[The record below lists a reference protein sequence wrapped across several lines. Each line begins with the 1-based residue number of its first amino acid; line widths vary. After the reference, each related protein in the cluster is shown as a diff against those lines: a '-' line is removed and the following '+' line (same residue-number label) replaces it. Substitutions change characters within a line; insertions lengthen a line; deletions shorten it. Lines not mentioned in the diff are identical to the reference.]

1 MLGDSLENSFD
12 IFLDMIFESD
22 HLGRSKRPL
31 ILYDE
36 NFIMKSSKRIFAIYL
51 LTYEKLPDN
60 VEEIPA
66 RLELAKLPS
75 EISSERRKGLKRL
88 TPVFASAKAVKA
100 FKTSQTSL
108 HDVKSKTVKA
118 SSGNGQQ
125 IIMNQQGHQMIPV
138 QINPQQIQP
147 SQYQY
152 SEENGNQVLVTSSDN
167 QQMYIEVSQVVCVPL
182 LNKIKAAQRYSE
194 QATCR

>member
-1 MLGDSLENSFD
+1 
-12 IFLDMIFESD
+12 
-22 HLGRSKRPL
+22 
-31 ILYDE
+31 
-36 NFIMKSSKRIFAIYL
+36 MKSSKRIFAIYL

-66 RLELAKLPS
+66 RSEKPKVPS
-75 EISSERRKGLKRL
+75 EHATERLPQKGLKRL
-88 TPVFASAKAVKA
+88 TPVFATAKAAKA
-100 FKTSQTSL
+100 YKTSQL
-108 HDVKSKTVKA
+108 HDVKRKTVKS

-138 QINPQQIQP
+138 QINPQHIQP

-167 QQMYIEVSQVVCVPL
+167 QQMYIEVCQIDL
-182 LNKIKAAQRYSE
+182 FIF
-194 QATCR
+194 

>member
-1 MLGDSLENSFD
+1 MLGDSLENSID

-22 HLGRSKRPL
+22 DLGPTNDRL
-31 ILYDE
+31 IC
-36 NFIMKSSKRIFAIYL
+36 IMKSSKRIFAIYL

-66 RLELAKLPS
+66 RSELPKFPS
-75 EISSERRKGLKRL
+75 ELSSERRLQKGLKRL

-100 FKTSQTSL
+100 YKTPQTSL

-167 QQMYIEVSQVVCVPL
+167 QQMYIEVFQVVCVPL
-182 LNKIKAAQRYSE
+182 
-194 QATCR
+194 

>member
-1 MLGDSLENSFD
+1 MKVVEECYEIVLESPFD
-12 IFLDMIFESD
+12 FFPEIFFESED
-22 HLGRSKRPL
+22 FWVKPNDLL
-31 ILYDE
+31 FY
-36 NFIMKSSKRIFAIYL
+36 IMKSSKRIFAIYL

-66 RLELAKLPS
+66 RSELVKLPS
-75 EISSERRKGLKRL
+75 KLTTERVPQKSLKRL
-88 TPVFASAKAVKA
+88 TPVFATAKAVKA
-100 FKTSQTSL
+100 YKKPQTSL

-152 SEENGNQVLVTSSDN
+152 SEENGNQVLVSNSDN
-167 QQMYIEVSQVVCVPL
+167 QQMYIEVPCLAYVSL
-182 LNKIKAAQRYSE
+182 
-194 QATCR
+194 